1 MVLSVWQVVNPE
13 GTWVQLDKNSV
24 VEFCEND
31 EGEAW
36 SLAQDRGGNQ
46 YLRNEEGETRTTYG
60 IFHQRP
66 APRAWTKSFVFEQ
79 QNKSCLNMELKRLHL
94 VPSQSRLLI
103 DHQDIVERRV
113 LTMASPATKVRGAC
127 SFLILS

>member
-1 MVLSVWQVVNPE
+1 MWQVVNPE

-46 YLRNEEGETRTTYG
+46 YLRNEEGEA
-60 IFHQRP
+60 HQKLHTSISP
-66 APRAWTKSFVFEQ
+66 KAY
-79 QNKSCLNMELKRLHL
+79 SCHM
-94 VPSQSRLLI
+94 
-103 DHQDIVERRV
+103 D
-113 LTMASPATKVRGAC
+113 
-127 SFLILS
+127 